1 MSLSGV
7 YILDLKGKSLIS
19 RSYRGDTEANI
30 IDKFI
35 GLALESEEEGIG
47 QPIVTHLKH
56 TFAYIRYNN
65 LYLVAVTRRNA
76 NVAIIFTFLHKLR
89 ECFVGKFSD
98 RITIQACSQKVIVVG
113 FKSGQARPE

>member
-7 YILDLKGKSLIS
+7 FILDLKGKPLIS
-19 RSYRGDTEANI
+19 RSYRGDTENNI

-47 QPIVTHLKH
+47 QPIVTHMKH
-56 TFAYIRYNN
+56 TFAYIKYNN
-65 LYLVAVTRRNA
+65 LYLVGVTRRNA

-89 ECFVGKFSD
+89 ECFVGKFTYYIYISN
-98 RITIQACSQKVIVVG
+98 
-113 FKSGQARPE
+113 F